1 MQLFLDSSDPREIS
15 KAKDW
20 GVLDGVT
27 TNPTLIARG
36 GSRDMK
42 DVLRKVLDASPGPVL
57 CQAIGWEDKDQ
68 LVAQAKWLHGFSEKI
83 IVKLP
88 MSIAGI
94 QALRNLKK
102 EVRGIRIAVTLVS
115 SIAQAYLVGK
125 SGADIVAIFNGPL
138 DQALD
143 QEVELVAPVRKIYDN
158 YGFTTKI
165 LSCGRYPR
173 SFGQF
178 AVAGTDICTLR
189 FEYLALLFEH
199 PFTEKRMRGF
209 MGDWEGAFGKTTW
222 PSQGE

>member
-1 MQLFLDSSDPREIS
+1 MQLFIDSADPEEIT
-15 KAKDW
+15 KARAW
-20 GVLDGVT
+20 GVIDGVT
-27 TNPTLIARG
+27 TNPTLIARQRG
-36 GSRDMK
+36 RKMRDS
-42 DVLRKVLDASPGPVL
+42 LRSIVDASPGPVL
-57 CQAIGWEDKDQ
+57 CQAIGWQDTAP
-68 LVAQAKWLHGFSEKI
+68 LVAQAKWLHGFSDKI
-83 IVKLP
+83 VVKLP
-88 MSIAGI
+88 MSVAGI
-94 QALRNLKK
+94 QALIQLKR
-102 EVRGIRIAVTLVS
+102 EAPGIRIAVTLVS
-115 SIAQAYLVGK
+115 SVAQAYLAGK

-189 FEYLALLFEH
+189 FEYLALLYEH

-209 MGDWEGAFGKTTW
+209 MEDWEGAFGKTVW
-222 PSQGE
+222 PSPGQ

>member
-36 GSRDMK
+36 GSHDIK
-42 DVLRKVLDASPGPVL
+42 EILRKVLNASPGPVL
-57 CQAIGWEDKDQ
+57 CQAIGWEDKDS
-68 LVAQAKWLHGFSEKI
+68 LISQAKWLHGFSEKI

-94 QALRNLKK
+94 QALLQLKK
-102 EVRGIRIAVTLVS
+102 EVRGIKIAVTLVS

-143 QEVELVAPVRKIYDN
+143 QEVELVAPVRKIYEN
-158 YGFTTKI
+158 YGFPTKI

-209 MGDWEGAFGKTTW
+209 MGDWEGMFGKTTW
-222 PSQGE
+222 PSAEE